1 MPCKDSND
9 VAEGK
14 TPQYSNSAVLC
25 KCKYKFVHEYVEVV
39 LNSLAV
45 LTSVRLKLSKLRSIY
60 NPEFK
65 DAAAKI

>member
-14 TPQYSNSAVLC
+14 NQQYINLILC
-25 KCKYKFVHEYVEVV
+25 TYKFVHEYSEVI
-39 LNSLAV
+39 LKSLAV
-45 LTSVRLKLSKLRSIY
+45 LTNVQLKESKLRSIY

-65 DAAAKI
+65 DAAKI